1 MSPQQPEGM
10 STGNK
15 HVTTSPQRQQ
25 YDLIGVGNKS
35 DCFLFDVFQNKVSQ
49 LEKEISKKDE
59 IISFLT
65 EQLSVKNVNAF
76 TISPNFSAELKS
88 RKKCELKSSQ

>member
-1 MSPQQPEGM
+1 M

-35 DCFLFDVFQNKVSQ
+35 YCFLFDVFQNKVSQ

>member
-1 MSPQQPEGM
+1 M

-35 DCFLFDVFQNKVSQ
+35 DSFLFDVFQNKVSQ